1 MNVQTT
7 PAQRTVWFSTAE
19 SCLRFGRTAWALG
32 LGALGSRPVLTVLTD
47 GRSLYS
53 RISDDGLAGGGK
65 WGGWSAACAL
75 KVWIRHVRAC

>member
-1 MNVQTT
+1 MNNHECSNDTGTT
-7 PAQRTVWFSTAE
+7 YGVVFHGRIVPA
-19 SCLRFGRTAWALG
+19 FGRTAWALR

-75 KVWIRHVRAC
+75 KV